1 MARGRGR
8 AETSPKVTP
17 RFCSLRS
24 HGAFLS
30 IVLFPTSEVQ
40 LCFKSPTEPEAL
52 PPPALAFIDFTWHA
66 DVALQKEVLC
76 CGPYQE
82 GEREPVSAAA
92 SGPSARESNSLGF
105 REQSRCVGKRDI
117 LLPMVVG
124 YTHQSDG
131 MEELWNSFLYDQIL
145 LKIRKTSGNQGIQA
159 YSQISPFNRARPPWC
174 SEAYEIS
181 AQQNASSPLPLPLS
195 LCDV

>member
-52 PPPALAFIDFTWHA
+52 PPPPPLLLLILLDTLMLLCRKKSSVVARIRKGSESQCQPQHLDRALENQIHLAF
-66 DVALQKEVLC
+66 
-76 CGPYQE
+76 
-82 GEREPVSAAA
+82 VSNPAVW
-92 SGPSARESNSLGF
+92 ARGIYYC
-105 REQSRCVGKRDI
+105 RW
-117 LLPMVVG
+117 
-124 YTHQSDG
+124 
-131 MEELWNSFLYDQIL
+131 LWVT
-145 LKIRKTSGNQGIQA
+145 RT
-159 YSQISPFNRARPPWC
+159 RAMAWRSC
-174 SEAYEIS
+174 EI
-181 AQQNASSPLPLPLS
+181 AFFMIKY
-195 LCDV
+195 C